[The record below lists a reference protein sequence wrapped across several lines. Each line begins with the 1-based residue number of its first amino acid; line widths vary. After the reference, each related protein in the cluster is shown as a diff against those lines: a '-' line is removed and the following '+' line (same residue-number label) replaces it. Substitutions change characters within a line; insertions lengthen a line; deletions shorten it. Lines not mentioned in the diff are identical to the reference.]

1 MKLSEL
7 NFSFDDLLKLDN
19 SKHKNKEPEEPL
31 LFERNFDNVKPYI
44 LERDNKGV

>member
-1 MKLSEL
+1 MSEF

-19 SKHKNKEPEEPL
+19 PKPKNKEPEEPL